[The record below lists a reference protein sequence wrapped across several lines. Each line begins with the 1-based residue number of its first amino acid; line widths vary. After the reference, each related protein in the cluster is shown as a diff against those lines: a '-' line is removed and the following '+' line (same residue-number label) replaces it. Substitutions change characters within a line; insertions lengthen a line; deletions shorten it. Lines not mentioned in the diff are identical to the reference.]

1 MENNYRWRKL
11 SRLNGFDYS
20 NDNCYFVTTCVEAR
34 QPAFGTIC
42 NGQMELNAAGVIVE
56 NQLMWLQDR
65 YEYVKIHLAVV
76 MPDHV
81 HAIIEIRSNGKNG
94 IKVKS
99 LSELMGA
106 FKMTSSK
113 QIRAEEFSSFAW
125 QRSFHDRIIRNEESY
140 DAILRYIKENPMN
153 WENK

>member
-1 MENNYRWRKL
+1 
-11 SRLNGFDYS
+11 
-20 NDNCYFVTTCVEAR
+20 
-34 QPAFGTIC
+34 
-42 NGQMELNAAGVIVE
+42 MELNAAGVIVE

-113 QIRAEEFSSFAW
+113 QIRAEEFPSFAW